1 MSFLAGRSA
10 IVTGGSTGLGRAF
23 AQALV
28 GAGADVT
35 LCDIRE
41 DAPEVAENLGGSGRA
56 QGMVAD
62 VSERA
67 DVERLVE
74 SAVNNFGGVDLLV
87 NNAGCWAPTPV
98 TDPFEKAVSDWDQ
111 IMNTNLLGVLLCSRA
126 CVPLM
131 IERGGGDIV
140 HISTYYVLPAR
151 HGSTNPPG
159 TDLYNASK
167 WALNG
172 FTQAWAQALAEHNI
186 RVNALAMGA
195 TDTEMLRG
203 LFEGDPPAEF
213 AATWM
218 KSEQIAGQLLD
229 LLREGP
235 QGRSGENIG
244 AWTGVPVELGPRKA
258 PHRTITG

>member
-1 MSFLAGRSA
+1 MSFLSGRSA

-23 AQALV
+23 AAALA
-28 GAGADVT
+28 GAGSDVT

-41 DAPEVAENLGGSGRA
+41 DAPAVAANLEGPGRVH
-56 QGMVAD
+56 GLVAD
-62 VSERA
+62 VSRPA
-67 DVERLVE
+67 DVERLVNA
-74 SAVNNFGGVDLLV
+74 AVNTFGGIDLLV
-87 NNAGCWAPTPV
+87 NNAGVWAPTPV
-98 TDPFEKAVSDWDQ
+98 TDPFEKAVSDWDR
-111 IMNTNLLGVLLCSRA
+111 IMNTNLLGVLLCSRT

-131 IERGGGDIV
+131 VKRGGGDIV

-151 HGSTNPPG
+151 SGSTNPPT
-159 TDLYNASK
+159 TDLYSASK

-172 FTQAWAQALAEHNI
+172 FTQAWALALAEHHI

-203 LFEGDPPAEF
+203 LFDGVPPADF

-218 KSEQIAGQLLD
+218 KPEQIAGQLLD

-235 QGRSGENIG
+235 EGRSGENIG